1 LELQKKIRVRKVPI
15 AACLMVGLLFMGI
28 TVAHAQ
34 DDVNA
39 QILQIKQQLTEMDG
53 LKERLAELEKKLD
66 EMNKAQATSSPTV
79 FTAFKGAKAKID
91 GRMFVGTLGSQ
102 RNGSDPNWSTDIP
115 DAKIRF
121 TFNPTSNITIVNRL
135 STSGA
140 QAAGFDYFYLDYAG
154 LPGSG
159 TTARLGQRKIDV
171 GQETWTD
178 NPIEGILISNSISH
192 VSGYGIGT
200 ALLGKLGT
208 SKLAPRYEVGFV
220 NGPKGVTVR
229 PSTGLPVNFKIGK
242 PLSTRFFAS
251 ASYFQTGALNGIDA
265 SAISVA
271 EISTAPTGAAKWD
284 RKLFE
289 LDLRYNYGLA
299 GNNSV
304 IPSAGLPKAMFGA
317 TWGSFNDNVVGT
329 SDRKGDYWFVEG
341 LYNLTSKFYAAG
353 RYSTIN
359 LGDSQLA
366 KLGKSPVA
374 VNAYRRTSLG
384 LGYRLT
390 DLTDL
395 KAEYSINDTTGGAFK
410 PALNG
415 WSFGVATK
423 F

>member
-1 LELQKKIRVRKVPI
+1 MAVVS
-15 AACLMVGLLFMGI
+15 FMGI

-39 QILQIKQQLTEMDG
+39 QIVQMKQQLAELDG
-53 LKERLAELEKKLD
+53 LKERLAQLEKKLD
-66 EMNKAQATSSPTV
+66 EMNKAQAASSPTV
-79 FTAFKGAKAKID
+79 TTAFKGAKAKID

-102 RNGSDPNWSTDIP
+102 SNGSDPNWSTDIP

-200 ALLGKLGT
+200 ALRGKLGGA
-208 SKLAPRYEVGFV
+208 KLAPSYEVGFV

-229 PSTGLPVNFKIGK
+229 PSTGLPVNFKVGK

-251 ASYFQTGALNGIDA
+251 ANYFQTGELHGIDQ
-265 SAISVA
+265 SAISIA
-271 EISTAPTGAAKWD
+271 EITTAPAGATQWD
-284 RKLFE
+284 RKLYEF
-289 LDLRYNYGLA
+289 DLRYNYGLA

-304 IPSAGLPKAMFGA
+304 IPSAGLPRAMFGA
-317 TWGSFNDNVVGT
+317 TWGAFNDNVVGT
-329 SDRKGDYWFVEG
+329 ANRDGDYWFVEG
-341 LYNLTSKFYAAG
+341 LYNLTSRFYAAG
-353 RYSTIN
+353 RYSVVN
-359 LGDSQLA
+359 LGAGQLA

-395 KAEYSINDTTGGAFK
+395 KAEYTINDATGGASE
-410 PALNG
+410 PAINQ
-415 WSFGVATK
+415 WSVGAATK